1 MQEKQQRFDIEFI
14 QEREIENENEKKKL
28 DYMKKQ
34 EEEDK
39 QLEVERNKAE
49 NKKDSDGKKKEAIH
63 NMKFEKT
70 KATPSGFFEGISR
83 FFSDLVN
90 M

>member
-1 MQEKQQRFDIEFI
+1 
-14 QEREIENENEKKKL
+14 
-28 DYMKKQ
+28 MKKQ
-34 EEEDK
+34 EDEDK
-39 QLEVERNKAE
+39 QLEIERIKVES
-49 NKKDSDGKKKEAIH
+49 KKDSDGKKKEAIN

-83 FFSDLVN
+83 FFSDLIN